1 MTNYAL
7 DWKKSVKLRDLPYG
21 VFISKFMKAPS
32 FYSIEKVDGQL
43 GALVYREG
51 KSSFFQST
59 GGGIVSDI
67 PAIYEYETILKRAGI
82 KQAILIGDLVA
93 MKFGT
98 VLPFNQTESIVKR
111 FHVTE
116 NKPLIHHFLFDVYS
130 FDRKRIKD
138 YRQALSILGKYFD
151 RKKLVNINI
160 PKIAYG
166 DIRIFRKLYVDT
178 KDSPGFDGVVV
189 RLVDGKNYKVKYT
202 ANVDLV
208 VIGAGHERLPSW
220 PRKQVSYLL
229 TSFIDSK
236 GIFRTSSKVGTGF
249 TASERS
255 FFFKYI
261 NERSLYDEN
270 GEIFIRPEMIIQVK
284 YYRVRIT
291 KTPAYRFTK
300 DRYEAVGDEL
310 SATLSHPS
318 FERIRE
324 DKKPTKFDV
333 RLEQIPSFE
342 E

>member
-1 MTNYAL
+1 VPNYAL
-7 DWKKSVKLRDLPYG
+7 DWKKFVNLRELPYD
-21 VFISKFMKAPS
+21 VFVSKFMKAPS

-51 KSSFFQST
+51 KPSFFQST
-59 GGGIVSDI
+59 GGGIVKEI
-67 PAIYEYETILKRAGI
+67 PVIYEYETILKKIGV
-82 KQAILIGDLVA
+82 KQAILMGDLVA

-111 FHVTE
+111 FHVVE

-130 FDRKRIKD
+130 FDKKRVKD
-138 YRQALSILGKYFD
+138 YREALSILGKYFD
-151 RKKLVNINI
+151 RKKLVNIHI

-166 DIRIFRKLYVDT
+166 DIRVFRKLYADT
-178 KDSPGFDGVVV
+178 KDLPGFDGVVV
-189 RLVDGKNYKVKYT
+189 RLVDGRNYKVKYT
-202 ANVDLV
+202 ANVDVV

-220 PRKQVSYLL
+220 PRKQISYLL
-229 TSFIDSK
+229 TAFIDSK

-249 TASERS
+249 TAGERAS
-255 FFFKYI
+255 FYKYV
-261 NERSLYDEN
+261 NERPLY
-270 GEIFIRPEMIIQVK
+270 GEGGEVFVRPKLVIQVK

-291 KTPAYRFTK
+291 KTPAYRFTR
-300 DRYEAVGDEL
+300 DRYEPIGDEL
-310 SATLSHPS
+310 SATFSHPT

-324 DKKPTKFDV
+324 DKRPTKFDV